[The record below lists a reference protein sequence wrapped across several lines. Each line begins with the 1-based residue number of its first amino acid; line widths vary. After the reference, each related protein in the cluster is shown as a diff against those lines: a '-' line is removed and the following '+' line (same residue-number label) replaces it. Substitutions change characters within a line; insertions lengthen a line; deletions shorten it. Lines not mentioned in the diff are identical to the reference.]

1 MGNRLST
8 PSKNSPKRRYA
19 PSRKEAIAELARRR
33 LIDFSILTRKGYIP
47 NWHHY
52 IIAEKLEA
60 VERGEITR
68 LAIFMPP
75 RHGKTELASIRFPAW
90 CVGRNPEKHIIAA
103 SYSGDLATD
112 FGRQVRNLVA
122 DELYVELFS
131 KILSDDSTAADRW
144 NTVKNG
150 RYVSAGVGGPI
161 VGRGADILLI
171 DDPIKD
177 YEEAH
182 SAVIRQKV
190 WDWYTTVALTRLHQN
205 GAIILIE
212 TRWHEDDL
220 AGRILR
226 SAKETGE
233 HWDIISF
240 PAIAE
245 EDEEHRKKGEALWPG
260 MKSIAELEQIRATQG
275 SVKWSS
281 LYQQKPPKEQGAIFK
296 REWFPRYKGEPYGVL
311 VRRSQ
316 VLDTAH
322 KTKKENDYS
331 SLITFD
337 TMNGGNIYVRHVWR
351 EKVIYPDL
359 KRKVADL
366 FASHKSHELCVEDKD
381 AGAMLI
387 QEFQR
392 DTKLPVIPI
401 QADKD
406 KVLRAHA
413 ATPLCEAGKVYLP
426 EDAPWLEAF
435 LDELMS
441 FPSGE
446 NDDQVDAFVHG
457 INRLKDIADSAV
469 PEPKEMTVDTGF
481 RSIGTMLE
489 MPI

>member
-90 CVGRNPEKHIIAA
+90 
-103 SYSGDLATD
+103 
-112 FGRQVRNLVA
+112 
-122 DELYVELFS
+122 
-131 KILSDDSTAADRW
+131 
-144 NTVKNG
+144 
-150 RYVSAGVGGPI
+150 GVGGPI

-220 AGRILR
+220 AGRILK

-233 HWDIISF
+233 EWEIISF
-240 PAIAE
+240 PALAE

-260 MKSIAELEQIRATQG
+260 MKSLAELEQIRATQG
-275 SVKWSS
+275 SVKWAS

-316 VLDTAH
+316 VLDTPH
-322 KTKKENDYS
+322 KTNKK
-331 SLITFD
+331 
-337 TMNGGNIYVRHVWR
+337 
-351 EKVIYPDL
+351 K
-359 KRKVADL
+359 
-366 FASHKSHELCVEDKD
+366 
-381 AGAMLI
+381 
-387 QEFQR
+387 
-392 DTKLPVIPI
+392 
-401 QADKD
+401 
-406 KVLRAHA
+406 
-413 ATPLCEAGKVYLP
+413 
-426 EDAPWLEAF
+426 
-435 LDELMS
+435 
-441 FPSGE
+441 
-446 NDDQVDAFVHG
+446 
-457 INRLKDIADSAV
+457 
-469 PEPKEMTVDTGF
+469 
-481 RSIGTMLE
+481 
-489 MPI
+489 